1 MNVTMTGGCVKG
13 PGTTLWKTRG
23 ETGRASGKDTAPVLL
38 WSDTD
43 RAVGLTT
50 AVSPATTV
58 EV

>member
-1 MNVTMTGGCVKG
+1 MTGGCVKG
-13 PGTTLWKTRG
+13 PDATLGKTGG
-23 ETGRASGKDTAPVLL
+23 ETGRASGKGTPPVLL